1 MIDLIKVIIL
11 GIVEGITEFLP
22 ISSTGHLIVA
32 LALLQPNFSTAMSK
46 TFEIFIQIGA
56 IVAVVAFYRADIWR
70 QVTTVTRDRRVQ
82 HFWIAIV
89 IAFFPVAAVGFL
101 LRDFIDEVLQDNPL
115 LVAVTLI
122 IGGVV
127 FIVFERFWSKH
138 DDSLAGDDALYSVT
152 YGQALFIGVVQII
165 AIVPGVSRAAASILG
180 GMIGG
185 LSRATA
191 TRFSFYLAI
200 PTLGVATVFKLV
212 SNLSDLQSGDLIF
225 LAVGTIVSG
234 IVAWFAIGWLL
245 RYVAHNTFTSFGYYR
260 IAAGVIILVLA
271 AAAII

>member
-11 GIVEGITEFLP
+11 GIVEGVTEFLP

-32 LALLQPNFSTAMSK
+32 LALLQPNFSSAMSK

-56 IVAVVAFYRADIWR
+56 IVAVIAFYRADIWK
-70 QVTTVTRDRRVQ
+70 QVTTVTSDRRIS

-89 IAFFPVAAVGFL
+89 IAFIPIGVVGFL
-101 LRDFIDEVLQDNPL
+101 LRDFIDQVLQDRPL

-122 IGGVV
+122 IGGII
-127 FIVFERFWSKH
+127 FIVFERFWGGR
-138 DDSLAGDDALYSVT
+138 DDQPVPEDALYDVT
-152 YGQALFIGVVQII
+152 YGQALFVGVVQII
-165 AIVPGVSRAAASILG
+165 AIVPGVSRAAASIFG
-180 GMIGG
+180 GMIAG
-185 LSRATA
+185 LDRATA

-212 SNLSDLQSGDLIF
+212 SNLDQLQSGDLVF

-245 RYVAHNTFTSFGYYR
+245 RYISHHTFTSFGYYR
-260 IAAGVIILVLA
+260 IAAGLVIILLA
-271 AAAII
+271 ALALI